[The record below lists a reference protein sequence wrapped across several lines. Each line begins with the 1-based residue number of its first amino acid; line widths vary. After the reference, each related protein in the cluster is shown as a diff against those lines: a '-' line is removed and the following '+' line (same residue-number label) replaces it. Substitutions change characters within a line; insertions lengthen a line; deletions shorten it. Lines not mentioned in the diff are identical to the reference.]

1 MAKELTYDNLVKEF
15 GGFLVRDASPETM
28 VPFLLR
34 ILKTNELSVIL
45 DVSKATASRLKNHSD
60 SIKQKF
66 IDALYEFYEDISNAS
81 LDIPETDTASYI
93 PMYTASDVNAQLNE
107 MKLSM
112 EKMQNEMETLMKK
125 TRGTMRS
132 LRDEAPKNEK
142 QLQTSLQGYAKR
154 QKLRLLQA
162 SSTVPL
168 EELTKEAEDKALA
181 EATKFKPG
189 TFVDALKTHRRT
201 FKDAKYEIIDDQNTL
216 FLPVP
221 VSEHAHEEGNPA
233 SYESLEEWRVST
245 GLGDAKYDDFYN
257 QLTIEEHDIMEFIH
271 LFEFGRPGVTKSP
284 LQYQSEEDFKMWK
297 DNLMTNPAVFW
308 SALAMY
314 GRNNIDSLRQQIFD
328 KVAQNEASNYDAQAG
343 LVYKSGFNAPE
354 KPLFENIEDFR
365 EWFAKQKAWMDKNF
379 PNATP
384 SERARGLRDWVN
396 IPSSATLYPYEDLET
411 RYNENKASS
420 YALSGY

>member
-45 DVSKATASRLKNHSD
+45 GVSKATASRLKNHSD
-60 SIKQKF
+60 GIKQKF
-66 IDALYEFYEDISNAS
+66 VDALYEFYEDISDAS
-81 LDIPETDTASYI
+81 LDIPEADTASYI
-93 PMYTASDVNAQLNE
+93 PMYTYSDVNDQLNE

-112 EKMQNEMETLMKK
+112 GKMQNEMEALIK
-125 TRGTMRS
+125 GTKARMRS
-132 LRDEAPKNEK
+132 LRDEAPKTEK

-168 EELTKEAEDKALA
+168 EELTKEAEDKALS

-201 FKDAKYEIIDDQNTL
+201 FKDAKYEIIDDQDTL

-221 VSEHAHEEGNPA
+221 VSENAHEDGNPA
-233 SYESLEEWRVST
+233 SYQNLEEWRVAT

-271 LFEFGRPGVTKSP
+271 LFEFGRPSLTKSP
-284 LQYQSEEDFKMWK
+284 LQNQSEEDFKMWK

-314 GRNNIDSLRQQIFD
+314 GRHNIDSLRQQIFD
-328 KVAQNEASNYDAQAG
+328 KASTYDAKSG
-343 LVYKSGFNAPE
+343 LVYKSGFEVPE

-379 PNATP
+379 PDATP
-384 SERARGLRDWVN
+384 SERARGLRDWVD
-396 IPSSATLYPYEDLET
+396 IPSNARLYPYEDLET

-420 YALSGY
+420 YALTGY

>member
-45 DVSKATASRLKNHSD
+45 GVSKATASRLKNHSD
-60 SIKQKF
+60 GIKQKF
-66 IDALYEFYEDISNAS
+66 VDALYEFYEDISDAS
-81 LDIPETDTASYI
+81 LDIPEADTASYI
-93 PMYTASDVNAQLNE
+93 PMYTYSDVNDQLNE

-112 EKMQNEMETLMKK
+112 GKMQNEMEALIK
-125 TRGTMRS
+125 GTKARMRS
-132 LRDEAPKNEK
+132 LRDEAPKTEK

-168 EELTKEAEDKALA
+168 EELTKEAEDKALS

-189 TFVDALKTHRRT
+189 TFVDALKTHRKT

-221 VSEHAHEEGNPA
+221 VSENAHEEGNPA
-233 SYESLEEWRVST
+233 SYQSLEEWRIAT

-271 LFEFGRPGVTKSP
+271 LFEFGRPSLTKSP
-284 LQYQSEEDFKMWK
+284 LQNQSEEDFKMWK

-314 GRNNIDSLRQQIFD
+314 GRHNIDSLRQQIFD
-328 KVAQNEASNYDAQAG
+328 KTSTYDAQTG
-343 LVYKSGFNAPE
+343 LVYKSSFEVPE

-379 PNATP
+379 PDATP
-384 SERARGLRDWVN
+384 SERTHGLRDWVS
-396 IPSSATLYPYEDLET
+396 IPSNATLYPYEDLET

-420 YALSGY
+420 YALTGY

>member
-45 DVSKATASRLKNHSD
+45 DCSKATASRLKNNSD

-66 IDALYEFYEDISNAS
+66 IDTLYEFYEDISNAS
-81 LDIPETDTASYI
+81 LDIPEADTASYI
-93 PMYTASDVNAQLNE
+93 PMYTYSDVNDQLNE

-112 EKMQNEMETLMKK
+112 EKMKNEMETLIK
-125 TRGTMRS
+125 GTKARMRS
-132 LRDEAPKNEK
+132 LRDEAPKTEK
-142 QLQTSLQGYAKR
+142 QLQTSLQSYAKR

-168 EELTKEAEDKALA
+168 EELTKDAEDKALA

-201 FKDAKYEIIDDQNTL
+201 FKDAKYEIIDDQDTL

-221 VSEHAHEEGNPA
+221 VSENAHEEGNPA
-233 SYESLEEWRVST
+233 SYQSLEEWRAST

-271 LFEFGRPGVTKSP
+271 LFEFGRPSLTKSP
-284 LQYQSEEDFKMWK
+284 LKDQSEEDFKMWK

-308 SALAMY
+308 SALAVY
-314 GRNNIDSLRQQIFD
+314 GRHNIDSLRQQIFD
-328 KVAQNEASNYDAQAG
+328 KTSTYDAQTG
-343 LVYKSGFNAPE
+343 LVYKSSFEVPE

-379 PNATP
+379 PDATP
-384 SERARGLRDWVN
+384 SERARGLRDWVD
-396 IPSSATLYPYEDLET
+396 IPSNATLYPYEDLET

-420 YALSGY
+420 YALTGY

>member
-45 DVSKATASRLKNHSD
+45 GVSKATASRLKNHSD
-60 SIKQKF
+60 GIKQKF
-66 IDALYEFYEDISNAS
+66 VDALYEFYEDISDAS
-81 LDIPETDTASYI
+81 LDIPEADTASYI
-93 PMYTASDVNAQLNE
+93 PMYTYSDVNDQLNE

-112 EKMQNEMETLMKK
+112 EKMQNEMEALIK
-125 TRGTMRS
+125 GTKARMRS
-132 LRDEAPKNEK
+132 LRDEAPKTEK

-168 EELTKEAEDKALA
+168 EELTKEAEDKALS

-189 TFVDALKTHRRT
+189 TFVDALKTHRKT

-221 VSEHAHEEGNPA
+221 VSENAHEEGNPA
-233 SYESLEEWRVST
+233 SYQSLEEWRIAI

-271 LFEFGRPGVTKSP
+271 LFKFGRPSLTKSP
-284 LQYQSEEDFKMWK
+284 LQNQSEEDFKMWK

-314 GRNNIDSLRQQIFD
+314 GRHNIDSLRQQIFD
-328 KVAQNEASNYDAQAG
+328 KTSTYDAQTG
-343 LVYKSGFNAPE
+343 LVYKSSFEVPE

-379 PNATP
+379 SDATP
-384 SERARGLRDWVN
+384 SERTHGLRDWVS
-396 IPSSATLYPYEDLET
+396 IPSNATLYPYEDLET

-420 YALSGY
+420 YALTGY

>member
-45 DVSKATASRLKNHSD
+45 GVSKATASRLKNHSD

-66 IDALYEFYEDISNAS
+66 VDTLYEFYEDISNAS
-81 LDIPETDTASYI
+81 LDIPEADTASYI
-93 PMYTASDVNAQLNE
+93 PMYTYSDVNDQLNE

-112 EKMQNEMETLMKK
+112 GKMQNEMEALIK
-125 TRGTMRS
+125 GTKARMRS
-132 LRDEAPKNEK
+132 LRDEAPKTEK

-168 EELTKEAEDKALA
+168 EELTKEAEDKALS

-189 TFVDALKTHRRT
+189 TFVDALKTHRKT

-221 VSEHAHEEGNPA
+221 VSENAHEEGNPA
-233 SYESLEEWRVST
+233 SYQTLEEWRVAT

-271 LFEFGRPGVTKSP
+271 LFEFGRPSLTKSP
-284 LQYQSEEDFKMWK
+284 LQNQSEEDFKMWK

-314 GRNNIDSLRQQIFD
+314 GRHNIDSLRQQIFD
-328 KVAQNEASNYDAQAG
+328 KTSTYDAQTG
-343 LVYKSGFNAPE
+343 LVYKSSFEVPE

-379 PNATP
+379 PDATP
-384 SERARGLRDWVN
+384 SERAHGLRDWVS
-396 IPSSATLYPYEDLET
+396 IPSNATLYPYEDLET

-420 YALSGY
+420 YALTGY

>member
-45 DVSKATASRLKNHSD
+45 GVSKATASRLKNHSD

-66 IDALYEFYEDISNAS
+66 VDTLYEFYEDISNAS
-81 LDIPETDTASYI
+81 LDIPEADTASYI
-93 PMYTASDVNAQLNE
+93 PMYTYSDVNDQLNE

-112 EKMQNEMETLMKK
+112 GKMQNEMEALIK
-125 TRGTMRS
+125 GTKARMRS
-132 LRDEAPKNEK
+132 LRDEAPKTEK

-168 EELTKEAEDKALA
+168 EELTKEAEDKALS

-189 TFVDALKTHRRT
+189 TFVDALKTHRKT

-221 VSEHAHEEGNPA
+221 VSENAHEEGNPA
-233 SYESLEEWRVST
+233 SYQSLEEWRVAT

-271 LFEFGRPGVTKSP
+271 LFEFGRPSLTKSP
-284 LQYQSEEDFKMWK
+284 LQNQSEEDFKMWK

-308 SALAMY
+308 SALAVY
-314 GRNNIDSLRQQIFD
+314 GRHNIDSLRQQIFD
-328 KVAQNEASNYDAQAG
+328 KTSTYDAQTG
-343 LVYKSGFNAPE
+343 LVYKSSFEVPE

-379 PNATP
+379 PDATP
-384 SERARGLRDWVN
+384 SERAHGLRDWVS
-396 IPSSATLYPYEDLET
+396 IPSNATLYPYEDLET

-420 YALSGY
+420 YALTGY

>member
-45 DVSKATASRLKNHSD
+45 GVSKATASRLKNHSD

-66 IDALYEFYEDISNAS
+66 VDALYEFYEDISNAS
-81 LDIPETDTASYI
+81 LDIPEADTASYI
-93 PMYTASDVNAQLNE
+93 PMYTYSDVNDQLNE

-112 EKMQNEMETLMKK
+112 GKMQNEMEALIK
-125 TRGTMRS
+125 GTKARMRS
-132 LRDEAPKNEK
+132 LRDEAPKTEK

-168 EELTKEAEDKALA
+168 EELTKEAEDKALS

-189 TFVDALKTHRRT
+189 TFVDALKTHRKT

-221 VSEHAHEEGNPA
+221 VSENAHEEGNPA
-233 SYESLEEWRVST
+233 SYQSLEEWRIAT

-271 LFEFGRPGVTKSP
+271 LFEFGRPSLTKSP
-284 LQYQSEEDFKMWK
+284 LKDQSEEDFKMWK

-314 GRNNIDSLRQQIFD
+314 GRHNIDSLRQQIFD
-328 KVAQNEASNYDAQAG
+328 KTSTYDAQTG
-343 LVYKSGFNAPE
+343 LVYKSSFEVPE

-379 PNATP
+379 PDATP
-384 SERARGLRDWVN
+384 SERAHGLRDWVS
-396 IPSSATLYPYEDLET
+396 IPSNATLYPYEDLET

-420 YALSGY
+420 YALTGY

>member
-1 MAKELTYDNLVKEF
+1 MKKELTYDNLVKEF
-15 GGFLVRDASPETM
+15 GGFLVRDASAETM

-45 DVSKATASRLKNHSD
+45 DCSKATASRLKNNSD

-66 IDALYEFYEDISNAS
+66 IDTLYEFYEDISNAS
-81 LDIPETDTASYI
+81 LDIPEADTASYI
-93 PMYTASDVNAQLNE
+93 PMYTYSDVNDQLNE

-112 EKMQNEMETLMKK
+112 EKMQNEMETLIK
-125 TRGTMRS
+125 GTKARMRS
-132 LRDEAPKNEK
+132 LRDEAPKTEK

-168 EELTKEAEDKALA
+168 EELTKDAEDKALA

-189 TFVDALKTHRRT
+189 TFVDALKTRRRT
-201 FKDAKYEIIDDQNTL
+201 FKDAKYEIIDDQDTL

-221 VSEHAHEEGNPA
+221 VSENAHEEGNPA
-233 SYESLEEWRVST
+233 SYQSLEEWRAST

-271 LFEFGRPGVTKSP
+271 LFEFGRPSLTKSP
-284 LQYQSEEDFKMWK
+284 LQNQTEEDFKMWK

-308 SALAMY
+308 SALAVY
-314 GRNNIDSLRQQIFD
+314 GRHNIDSLRQQIFD
-328 KVAQNEASNYDAQAG
+328 KASTYDAKTG
-343 LVYKSGFNAPE
+343 LVYKAGFKVPE

-379 PNATP
+379 PDATP
-384 SERARGLRDWVN
+384 SERARGLRDWVD
-396 IPSSATLYPYEDLET
+396 IPSNATLYPYEDLET

-420 YALSGY
+420 YALTGY

>member
-45 DVSKATASRLKNHSD
+45 GVSKATASRLKNHSD

-66 IDALYEFYEDISNAS
+66 VDALYEFYEDISNAS
-81 LDIPETDTASYI
+81 LDIPEADTASYI
-93 PMYTASDVNAQLNE
+93 PMYTYSDVNDQLNE

-112 EKMQNEMETLMKK
+112 GKMQNEMEALIK
-125 TRGTMRS
+125 GTKARMRS
-132 LRDEAPKNEK
+132 LRDEAPKTEK

-168 EELTKEAEDKALA
+168 EELTKEAEDKALS

-189 TFVDALKTHRRT
+189 TFVDALKTHRKT

-221 VSEHAHEEGNPA
+221 VSENAHEEGNPA
-233 SYESLEEWRVST
+233 SYQSLEEWRVAT

-271 LFEFGRPGVTKSP
+271 LFEFGRPSLTKSP
-284 LQYQSEEDFKMWK
+284 LQNQSEEDFKMWK

-308 SALAMY
+308 SALAVY
-314 GRNNIDSLRQQIFD
+314 GRHNIDSLRQQIFD
-328 KVAQNEASNYDAQAG
+328 KTSTYDAQTG
-343 LVYKSGFNAPE
+343 LVYKSSFEVPE

-379 PNATP
+379 PDATP
-384 SERARGLRDWVN
+384 SERAHGLRDWVS
-396 IPSSATLYPYEDLET
+396 IPSNATLYPYEDLET

-420 YALSGY
+420 YALTGY

>member
-1 MAKELTYDNLVKEF
+1 MKKELTYDNLVKEF
-15 GGFLVRDASPETM
+15 GGFLVRDASAETI

-45 DVSKATASRLKNHSD
+45 DCSKATASRLKNSSD

-81 LDIPETDTASYI
+81 LDIPEADTASYI
-93 PMYTASDVNAQLNE
+93 PMYTYSDVNDQLNE

-112 EKMQNEMETLMKK
+112 KKMQNEMETLIK
-125 TRGTMRS
+125 GTKARMRS
-132 LRDEAPKNEK
+132 LRDEAPKTEK

-168 EELTKEAEDKALA
+168 EELTKDAEDKALA

-201 FKDAKYEIIDDQNTL
+201 FKDAKYEIIDDQDTL

-221 VSEHAHEEGNPA
+221 VSENAHEEGNPA
-233 SYESLEEWRVST
+233 SYQSLEEWRAST

-271 LFEFGRPGVTKSP
+271 LFEFGRPSLTKSP
-284 LQYQSEEDFKMWK
+284 LQNQTEEDFKMWK

-314 GRNNIDSLRQQIFD
+314 GRHNIDSLRQQIFD
-328 KVAQNEASNYDAQAG
+328 KASTYDAKTG
-343 LVYKSGFNAPE
+343 LVYKAGFKVPE

-379 PNATP
+379 PDATP
-384 SERARGLRDWVN
+384 SERARGLRDWVD
-396 IPSSATLYPYEDLET
+396 IPSNATLYPYEDLET

-420 YALSGY
+420 YALTGY

>member
-45 DVSKATASRLKNHSD
+45 GVSKATASRLKNHSD

-66 IDALYEFYEDISNAS
+66 VDALYEFYEDISNAS
-81 LDIPETDTASYI
+81 LDIPEADTASYI
-93 PMYTASDVNAQLNE
+93 PMYTYSDVNDQLNE

-112 EKMQNEMETLMKK
+112 GKMQNEMEALIK
-125 TRGTMRS
+125 GTKARMRS
-132 LRDEAPKNEK
+132 LRDEAPKTEK

-168 EELTKEAEDKALA
+168 EELTKEAEDKALS

-189 TFVDALKTHRRT
+189 TFVDALKTHRKT

-221 VSEHAHEEGNPA
+221 VSENAHEEGNPA
-233 SYESLEEWRVST
+233 SYQSLEEWRVAT

-271 LFEFGRPGVTKSP
+271 LFEFGRPSLTKSP
-284 LQYQSEEDFKMWK
+284 LQNQSEEDFKMWK

-314 GRNNIDSLRQQIFD
+314 GRHNIDSLRQQIFD
-328 KVAQNEASNYDAQAG
+328 KTSTYDAQTG
-343 LVYKSGFNAPE
+343 LVYKSSFEVPE

-379 PNATP
+379 PDATP
-384 SERARGLRDWVN
+384 SERAHGLRDWVS
-396 IPSSATLYPYEDLET
+396 IPSNATLYPYEDLET

-420 YALSGY
+420 YALTGY